1 MKYGKG
7 KKITYSLLVIALAVF
22 LTVAVVFGLN
32 DGYGGARAIDLGLDL
47 AGGVSITYEIQE
59 SNPSTQDI
67 NDTISKLEKRV
78 EGKSTESQVY
88 VAGDN
93 RITVEIP
100 GVTDANAILEE
111 LGTPG
116 SLEFLDSTAY
126 SAFTSGSDYTPLL
139 TGSDVKSAQA
149 YTNTSSTEKTPYGV

>member
-22 LTVAVVFGLN
+22 LTVAVIFGLK

-59 SNPSTQDI
+59 SNPSVQDI

-149 YTNTSSTEKTPYGV
+149 YTLSLIHI